1 MGGGFTMS
9 DTKRNNIQ
17 NIQNSC
23 PICQAQQIRNG
34 QPVQSC
40 EACKYT
46 TEF

>member
-1 MGGGFTMS
+1 MS
-9 DTKRNNIQ
+9 DTKKNNIQ
-17 NIQNSC
+17 TIENSC
-23 PICQAQQIRNG
+23 PVCQAQQIRNG